1 MLIDTHE
8 FEIMLRKQE
17 HSTIVDMII
26 NQEGIEEITGVIF
39 FADDLLAAFKK
50 KEEEDKKAI
59 EELMAKYDSTKHDA
73 KAVDV

>member
-39 FADDLLAAFKK
+39 FADDLLSAFKK

-59 EELMAKYDSTKHDA
+59 EDLMAKYDRTKL
-73 KAVDV
+73 DVKTADV